1 MEYKFIR
8 TVHGPAVLG
17 EDEVLFLS
25 QFQQLVD
32 YIDSDPEFLEKAK
45 KHVSDEIRQM
55 GNDIADSLF
64 KAVVGGDQSQVLHM
78 YLSSLNMLSQL
89 EFSFIP
95 SLNHR

>member
-1 MEYKFIR
+1 MEYKFLR
-8 TVHGPAVLG
+8 TINGPAILG

-45 KHVSDEIRQM
+45 KHVSDEIRSM
-55 GNDIADSLF
+55 GNDIADSMYT
-64 KAVVGGDQSQVLHM
+64 AVLGGDQTGTLHM
-78 YLSSLNMLSQL
+78 YLSALNVLSQL

-95 SLNHR
+95 SLKQH